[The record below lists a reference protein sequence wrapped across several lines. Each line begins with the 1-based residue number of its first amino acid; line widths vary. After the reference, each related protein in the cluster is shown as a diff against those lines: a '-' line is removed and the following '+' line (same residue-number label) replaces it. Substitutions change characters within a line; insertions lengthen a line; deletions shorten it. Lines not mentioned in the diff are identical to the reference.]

1 MINVN
6 DITKLINS
14 AGGSVNVKINAHAS
28 LPGSTK
34 SRSIQWEIIPV
45 ENTDWVLVNDNKL
58 TNSLKDSG
66 DKTVVFSATQN
77 TNTYREAKFKF
88 KSKLY
93 SNTIEEADIIIQQ
106 NVEEI
111 QREFDHYTAK
121 NVTWSSDKS
130 SVAKGR
136 SITITAT
143 YDIYSVYKD
152 EYESLTASGR
162 TTSVTIYPSET
173 GKYPKTDVKDNTYN
187 NCIIGKEGCD
197 ITVTD
202 KEIDDIDITDIGTS
216 ATPQLV
222 ESGGQSE
229 IRIHYNWRYKYSDGT
244 YGDKQYAYVS
254 DTISNITASNGYGI
268 TKVVTHGGYT
278 KTISGTVS
286 IYLPEKATT
295 IFKTDKSTL
304 AFPSGGGSKQ
314 IDIFAYIRK
323 TNDAIEEYIDT
334 PLDWTI
340 TVPSGVTVDKSSGN
354 GNSSVTVTVDENE
367 TNNEISSEMVINSGD
382 KSIKVRIEQE
392 ALIIHN
398 YHINLTSD
406 YSNIEYQDN
415 SYHNYVSIDEN
426 EDNISCML
434 YDNDTYIKDLEL
446 GVDIDGNE
454 FDSSWLT
461 LDSENKIKWTQSDE
475 TRTNKIQF
483 VLRDDSSIKVDY
495 VVHQIKFESD
505 IISGSTQIPSSNAQ
519 SLIFSATTNSDDD
532 SNISITT
539 DVDWIHITKVGS
551 NNVASFDNNTNY
563 TSRTGK
569 ITVNYHNIKKT
580 YNITQKGTATL
591 EFKSEV
597 PVVNGIRTITIP
609 VEGTS
614 SYTGI
619 GKVSKDSYFHF
630 NELVNASPS
639 TSKLYYKSDNSF
651 FAAVGFTS
659 YDKDPW
665 IYLSN
670 YSRNNIDN
678 YNVTITQ
685 KIDDVE
691 VNTLKLRITQ
701 LSE

>member
-216 ATPQLV
+216 ATP
-222 ESGGQSE
+222 
-229 IRIHYNWRYKYSDGT
+229 
-244 YGDKQYAYVS
+244 
-254 DTISNITASNGYGI
+254 
-268 TKVVTHGGYT
+268 
-278 KTISGTVS
+278 
-286 IYLPEKATT
+286 
-295 IFKTDKSTL
+295 
-304 AFPSGGGSKQ
+304 
-314 IDIFAYIRK
+314 
-323 TNDAIEEYIDT
+323 
-334 PLDWTI
+334 
-340 TVPSGVTVDKSSGN
+340 
-354 GNSSVTVTVDENE
+354 
-367 TNNEISSEMVINSGD
+367 
-382 KSIKVRIEQE
+382 
-392 ALIIHN
+392 
-398 YHINLTSD
+398 
-406 YSNIEYQDN
+406 
-415 SYHNYVSIDEN
+415 
-426 EDNISCML
+426 
-434 YDNDTYIKDLEL
+434 
-446 GVDIDGNE
+446 
-454 FDSSWLT
+454 
-461 LDSENKIKWTQSDE
+461 
-475 TRTNKIQF
+475 
-483 VLRDDSSIKVDY
+483 
-495 VVHQIKFESD
+495 
-505 IISGSTQIPSSNAQ
+505 
-519 SLIFSATTNSDDD
+519 
-532 SNISITT
+532 
-539 DVDWIHITKVGS
+539 
-551 NNVASFDNNTNY
+551 
-563 TSRTGK
+563 
-569 ITVNYHNIKKT
+569 
-580 YNITQKGTATL
+580 
-591 EFKSEV
+591 
-597 PVVNGIRTITIP
+597 
-609 VEGTS
+609 
-614 SYTGI
+614 
-619 GKVSKDSYFHF
+619 
-630 NELVNASPS
+630 
-639 TSKLYYKSDNSF
+639 
-651 FAAVGFTS
+651 
-659 YDKDPW
+659 
-665 IYLSN
+665 
-670 YSRNNIDN
+670 
-678 YNVTITQ
+678 
-685 KIDDVE
+685 
-691 VNTLKLRITQ
+691 
-701 LSE
+701 